1 MLPYRPSATARR
13 VAVSRAAHQLWD
25 SPLALDDPVALRLV
39 GEQAR
44 AALERGGL
52 EKRSRLSRSIRAF
65 VVARS
70 RFAEDQ
76 LAASL
81 SRGVRQYVVLG
92 AGLDTFAYRN
102 PHAATGLRVWEV
114 DHPATQ
120 AHKREQL
127 ALAGIAVPDSV
138 TYVPIDFHRQSL
150 AEQLQRQAFDT
161 TEPSFFS
168 WLGVSMYLEPATV
181 LDTLRWVA
189 TALPPGSGLAMDYV
203 PPITRQ
209 RWAVRA
215 VLRVMALAV
224 AAHGEPW
231 RGFFDPA
238 QLARALRG
246 MGYAT
251 LIDWDCD
258 TINAHYFVGR
268 HDGLQMGGGAHL
280 LCAIR

>member
-92 AGLDTFAYRN
+92 A
-102 PHAATGLRVWEV
+102 V
-114 DHPATQ
+114 
-120 AHKREQL
+120 
-127 ALAGIAVPDSV
+127 
-138 TYVPIDFHRQSL
+138 
-150 AEQLQRQAFDT
+150 QRQAGDA
-161 TEPSFFS
+161 
-168 WLGVSMYLEPATV
+168 GVGGV
-181 LDTLRWVA
+181 
-189 TALPPGSGLAMDYV
+189 GAM
-203 PPITRQ
+203 
-209 RWAVRA
+209 W
-215 VLRVMALAV
+215 RV
-224 AAHGEPW
+224 E
-231 RGFFDPA
+231 
-238 QLARALRG
+238 
-246 MGYAT
+246 
-251 LIDWDCD
+251 
-258 TINAHYFVGR
+258 
-268 HDGLQMGGGAHL
+268 
-280 LCAIR
+280 

>member
-13 VAVSRAAHQLWD
+13 VALSRAAHQLWD
-25 SPLALDDPVALRLV
+25 SPLVLDDPVALRLV

-70 RFAEDQ
+70 RFAEAQ

-161 TEPSFFS
+161 TVPSFFS

-189 TALPPGSGLAMDYV
+189 TALPRGSGLAMDYV
-203 PPITRQ
+203 PPIAQ
-209 RWAVRA
+209 QPWAVRV

-238 QLARALRG
+238 QLAQALRG